1 MTGASPMAG
10 AGRPGRGGPVG
21 VAVVGCG
28 TISREYLRNMTSFPD
43 LRVLFCADIDL
54 ERAAKQAASYG
65 VPDSGTADEALRHPD
80 VEIVVNLTIPS
91 VHAEVTSAALAAGKS
106 VWTEKPLTLDSGAG
120 QRLLAEAQQA
130 GLLLG
135 CAPDTV
141 LGAGLQTARRL
152 MAEGVIGV
160 PQTALT
166 LFQSPGPE
174 RWHPDPEFLFQ
185 RGAGPV
191 FDMGPYYLSW
201 LATIFGPAERV
212 AAVGRRSRDTRV
224 IASGPRA
231 GTEFPVEMPTHYSTL
246 IEYARGPAAT
256 MLFSFESPL
265 PRHGF
270 MEVTGTEATMVLP
283 DPNRFDGEIKIRAIG
298 AEDFEVVPVS
308 GATDGR
314 GLGVLDMARVLRRG
328 GLLRA
333 PGELGLHVLETME
346 AIDRSAADH
355 SFQPVRSGF
364 SLPEPLDSSWD
375 PRASTLGSA

>member
-1 MTGASPMAG
+1 MA
-10 AGRPGRGGPVG
+10 APDRPGRGGPVG

-54 ERAAKQAASYG
+54 ERAAKQAATYG
-65 VPDSGTADEALRHPD
+65 VPESGTADEALRHPD

-91 VHAEVTSAALAAGKS
+91 AHAEVSSAALAAGQS
-106 VWTEKPLTLDSGAG
+106 VWTEKPLTLDTVSGR
-120 QRLLAEAQQA
+120 RLLAEADQA

-152 MAEGVIGV
+152 MAEGRIGV
-160 PQTALT
+160 PKTALT
-166 LFQSPGPE
+166 MMQSPGPE
-174 RWHPDPEFLFQ
+174 LWHPDPEFLFQ
-185 RGAGPV
+185 PGAGPV
-191 FDMGPYYLSW
+191 FDIGPYYLSW

-212 AAVGRRSRDTRV
+212 AAVSRRSRDTRV
-224 IASGPRA
+224 IAKGPRA
-231 GTEFPVEMPTHYSTL
+231 GTEFRVEVPTHYSAL
-246 IEYARGPAAT
+246 IEYADGPAAT
-256 MLFSFESPL
+256 LLVSFESPL
-265 PRHGF
+265 PRHGL

-298 AEDFEVVPVS
+298 SDDFEVVPVS
-308 GATDGR
+308 GASDGR

-355 SFQPVRSGF
+355 AFQAVSSGF

-375 PRASTLGSA
+375 PKASTL

>member
-1 MTGASPMAG
+1 MA
-10 AGRPGRGGPVG
+10 ALDRPGRGGPVG

-28 TISREYLRNMTSFPD
+28 TISREYLRNMTAFPD

-54 ERAAKQAASYG
+54 ERAAKQAATYG
-65 VPDSGTADEALRHPD
+65 VPESGPPAEALAHPD
-80 VEIVVNLTIPS
+80 VEIVVNLTIPAA
-91 VHAEVTSAALAAGKS
+91 HAEVSSAALAAGKN
-106 VWTEKPLTLDSGAG
+106 VWTEKPLTLDITSGR
-120 QRLLAEAQQA
+120 RLLAAADRA

-152 MAEGVIGV
+152 MAEGKIGV

-166 LFQSPGPE
+166 MMQSPGPE
-174 RWHPDPEFLFQ
+174 LWHPDPEFLFQ
-185 RGAGPV
+185 PGAGPV
-191 FDMGPYYLSW
+191 FDIGPYYLSW

-212 AAVGRRSRDTRV
+212 AAVSRRSRDTRV
-224 IASGPRA
+224 IAKGPRA
-231 GTEFPVEMPTHYSTL
+231 GTEFRVEVPTHYSAL
-246 IEYARGPAAT
+246 IEYAAGPAAT
-256 MLFSFESPL
+256 LLVSFESPL
-265 PRHGF
+265 PRHGL

-298 AEDFEVVPVS
+298 SDEFEVVPVS
-308 GATDGR
+308 GASDGR
-314 GLGVLDMARVLRRG
+314 GLGVLDLARVLRRG

-355 SFQPVRSGF
+355 AFQAVSSGF

-375 PRASTLGSA
+375 PKARTL

>member
-1 MTGASPMAG
+1 MA
-10 AGRPGRGGPVG
+10 ALDGRGTGPVG

-65 VPDSGTADEALRHPD
+65 VPESGTADEALRHPD
-80 VEIVVNLTIPS
+80 VEIVVNLTIPAA
-91 VHAEVTSAALAAGKS
+91 HAQVTSAALAAGKS
-106 VWTEKPLTLDSGAG
+106 VWTEKPLTLDTASGR
-120 QRLLAEAQQA
+120 RLLAEADQA

-152 MAEGVIGV
+152 MAEGKIGV

-166 LFQSPGPE
+166 MMQSPGPE
-174 RWHPDPEFLFQ
+174 LWHPDPEFLFQ
-185 RGAGPV
+185 PGAGPV
-191 FDMGPYYLSW
+191 FDIGPYYLSW

-224 IASGPRA
+224 IAKGPRA
-231 GTEFPVEMPTHYSTL
+231 GTEFRVEVPTHYSAL
-246 IEYARGPAAT
+246 IEYANGPAAT
-256 MLFSFESPL
+256 LLLSFESPL

-270 MEVTGTEATMVLP
+270 MEVSGTEATMVLP

-298 AEDFEVVPVS
+298 AEEFEVVPVT
-308 GATDGR
+308 GACDGR

-355 SFQPVRSGF
+355 SFLPVRSGF
-364 SLPEPLDSSWD
+364 SVPEPLDSSWD
-375 PRASTLGSA
+375 PKASTL